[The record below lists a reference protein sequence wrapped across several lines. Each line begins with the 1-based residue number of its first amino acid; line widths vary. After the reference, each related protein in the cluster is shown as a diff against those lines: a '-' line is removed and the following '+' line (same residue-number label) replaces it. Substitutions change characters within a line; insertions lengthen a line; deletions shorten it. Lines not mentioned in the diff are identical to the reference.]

1 MRELQT
7 TKQIN
12 YKSKHNAKYKT
23 STKNLVLTSM
33 FTAILCVMAQISIPT
48 PMIPFTMSLFAIFLI
63 GALLPPRLALMSV
76 LAYVLLGA
84 FGLPVFAGFKGGLHV
99 VAGMTGGF
107 IMAYPLMSFVTA
119 LSYKIVKKYKIA
131 ALSIG
136 MLLSLILCYL
146 IGSLWFSYSTGNSF
160 YYALT
165 VCVVPYILF
174 DLIKVGLAIS
184 VSTVLREAITIAS
197 E

>member
-1 MRELQT
+1 MNDIQT
-7 TKQIN
+7 TNQTK
-12 YKSKHNAKYKT
+12 YKSKHKT

-33 FTAILCVMAQISIPT
+33 FTAILCVMAQISIQT

-63 GALLPPRLALMSV
+63 GALLPPRLAMMSV

-84 FGLPVFAGFKGGLHV
+84 FGLPVFAGFKGGLPV
-99 VAGMTGGF
+99 VVGMTGGF
-107 IMAYPLMSFVTA
+107 IMAYPVMSLVTA
-119 LSYKIVKKYKIA
+119 LFYRIVKKHKIV

-165 VCVVPYILF
+165 VCVAPYILF
-174 DLIKVGLAIS
+174 DLIKIVLAIS
-184 VSTVLREAITIAS
+184 VSTVLRAAITIAS

>member
-1 MRELQT
+1 MNNIQT
-7 TKQIN
+7 TNQTK
-12 YKSKHNAKYKT
+12 YKSKHKI

-33 FTAILCVMAQISIPT
+33 FTAILCVMSQISIPT
-48 PMIPFTMSLFAIFLI
+48 PMLPFSLSLFAIFLI

-84 FGLPVFAGFKGGLHV
+84 FGMPVFAGFKGGLHV
-99 VAGMTGGF
+99 VTGMTGGF
-107 IMAYPLMSFVTA
+107 IMAYPVMSLVTA
-119 LSYKIVKKYKIA
+119 LFYKIVKKYKIA
-131 ALSIG
+131 ALFIG

-160 YYALT
+160 NYALT
-165 VCVVPYILF
+165 VCVAPFILF
-174 DLIKVGLAIS
+174 DLLKVGLAIS
-184 VSTVLREAITIAS
+184 FSIVLRAAITIAS